1 MIRSVLCNPDHSQYY
16 SMKAYALTG
25 NQPYVC
31 HELYEWYCK
40 QGRQAKGMKWLER
53 GVARGEPQCV
63 LIQAK

>member
-1 MIRSVLCNPDHSQYY
+1 MVR
-16 SMKAYALTG
+16 YARTG

-40 QGRQAKGMKWLER
+40 QKAYDGASEWLER

-63 LIQAK
+63 LIKAK